1 MTARLAEK
9 EGFAALVLRLR
20 AEGISDLDLLTAVE
34 QTQRSLFVPPQ
45 FSDDAYSSRTIP
57 IECGSF
63 LEGIDF
69 VVRILHHL
77 KLKPGQRVLE
87 VGTGSGFTA
96 AVMGRLAE
104 RVLSIDRY
112 KTLTTAAQ
120 RRMESLGLRNVV
132 IRHADGSAG
141 MQGEGTFDR
150 ILVTAAFNTM
160 PRFYTDQL
168 VSGGS
173 MIAPLMISE
182 NECRMV
188 RLTKTG
194 TRFEREELFEAP
206 YLPIVP
212 RLASLL

>member
-45 FSDDAYSSRTIP
+45 FADDAYSSRTIP

-69 VVRILHHL
+69 AVRILHHL

-87 VGTGSGFTA
+87 IGTGSGFTA

-112 KTLTTAAQ
+112 KTLTSAAQ
-120 RRMESLGLRNVV
+120 RRMESLGLRSVV
-132 IRHADGSAG
+132 IRQADGSAG

-150 ILVTAAFNTM
+150 ILVTAAFNAV

-194 TRFEREELFEAP
+194 SRFEREELFEAP

>member
-1 MTARLAEK
+1 LTARLAEK

-34 QTQRSLFVPPQ
+34 QTQRSLFVPAQ
-45 FSDDAYSSRTIP
+45 FADDAYSSRTIP

-87 VGTGSGFTA
+87 IGTGSGFTA

-132 IRHADGSAG
+132 IRQADGSAG

-150 ILVTAAFNTM
+150 ILVTAAFNAM

-194 TRFEREELFEAP
+194 SRFEREELFEAP

>member
-1 MTARLAEK
+1 LTARLAEK

-45 FSDDAYSSRTIP
+45 YADDAYSSRTIP

-69 VVRILHHL
+69 AVRILHHL

-87 VGTGSGFTA
+87 IGTGSGFTA
-96 AVMGRLAE
+96 AVMGRMAE

-120 RRMESLGLRNVV
+120 RRMESLGLRSVI

-150 ILVTAAFNTM
+150 ILVTAAFNAM

-194 TRFEREELFEAP
+194 SRFEREELFEAP

>member
-1 MTARLAEK
+1 LTARLAEK

-34 QTQRSLFVPPQ
+34 QTQRSQFVPPQ
-45 FSDDAYSSRTIP
+45 FADDAYSSRTIP

-69 VVRILHHL
+69 AVRILHHL

-87 VGTGSGFTA
+87 IGTGSGFTA
-96 AVMGRLAE
+96 AVMGRMAE

-120 RRMESLGLRNVV
+120 RRMESLGLRSVI

-150 ILVTAAFNTM
+150 ILVTAAFNAM

-194 TRFEREELFEAP
+194 SRFEREELFEAP

>member
-45 FSDDAYSSRTIP
+45 FYDDAYSSRTIP

-87 VGTGSGFTA
+87 IGTGSGFTA
-96 AVMGRLAE
+96 AVMGRMAE

-112 KTLTTAAQ
+112 KTLTSAAQ
-120 RRMESLGLRNVV
+120 RRMESLSLRNVI

-150 ILVTAAFNTM
+150 ILVTAAFNAM

-194 TRFEREELFEAP
+194 SRFEREELFEAP

-212 RLASLL
+212 RLAALL

>member
-1 MTARLAEK
+1 MTAKLAEK

-45 FSDDAYSSRTIP
+45 FADDAYSSRTIP

-69 VVRILHHL
+69 AVRILHHL

-87 VGTGSGFTA
+87 IGTGSGFTA
-96 AVMGRLAE
+96 AVMGRMAE

-120 RRMESLGLRNVV
+120 RRMESLGLRSV
-132 IRHADGSAG
+132 IVRHADGSTG

-150 ILVTAAFNTM
+150 ILVTAAFNAM

-194 TRFEREELFEAP
+194 SRFEREELFEAP

>member
-34 QTQRSLFVPPQ
+34 QTQRSLFVPAQ
-45 FSDDAYSSRTIP
+45 FADDAYSSRTIP

-87 VGTGSGFTA
+87 IGTGSGFTA

-132 IRHADGSAG
+132 IRQADGSAG

-150 ILVTAAFNTM
+150 ILVTAAFNAM

-194 TRFEREELFEAP
+194 SRFEREELFEAP

>member
-1 MTARLAEK
+1 LTARLAEK

-45 FSDDAYSSRTIP
+45 FADDAYSSRTIP

-69 VVRILHHL
+69 AVRVLHHL
-77 KLKPGQRVLE
+77 KVKPGQRVLE
-87 VGTGSGFTA
+87 IGTGSGFTA
-96 AVMGRLAE
+96 AVMGRIAE
-104 RVLSIDRY
+104 RVLTIDRY
-112 KTLTTAAQ
+112 KTLATAAQ
-120 RRMESLGLRNVV
+120 RRMEALGLRSV
-132 IRHADGSAG
+132 IVRHADGSAG

-150 ILVTAAFNTM
+150 ILVTAAFNAM
-160 PRFYTDQL
+160 PRFYSDQL

-194 TRFEREELFEAP
+194 SRFEREELFEAP

>member
-45 FSDDAYSSRTIP
+45 FAEDAYSSRTIP

-132 IRHADGSAG
+132 IRQADGSAG

-150 ILVTAAFNTM
+150 ILVTAAFNAM
-160 PRFYTDQL
+160 PRFYSDQL

-194 TRFEREELFEAP
+194 SRFEREELFEAP

>member
-1 MTARLAEK
+1 MTAKLAEK

-45 FSDDAYSSRTIP
+45 FADDAYSSRTIP

-69 VVRILHHL
+69 AVRILHHL

-87 VGTGSGFTA
+87 IGTGSGFTA
-96 AVMGRLAE
+96 AVMGRMAE

-120 RRMESLGLRNVV
+120 RRMESLGLRSV
-132 IRHADGSAG
+132 IVRHADGSAG

-150 ILVTAAFNTM
+150 ILVTAAFNAM

-194 TRFEREELFEAP
+194 SRFEREELFEAP